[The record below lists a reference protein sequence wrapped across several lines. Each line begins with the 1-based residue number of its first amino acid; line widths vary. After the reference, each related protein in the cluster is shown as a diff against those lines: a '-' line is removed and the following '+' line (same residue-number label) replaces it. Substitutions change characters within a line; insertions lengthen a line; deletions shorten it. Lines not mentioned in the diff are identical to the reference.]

1 MIRVMGFICFVLF
14 FWQLTFVPESNAAIR
29 QKMSR
34 AMSSDNFVKRTTP
47 EEDAA
52 MEAAAAQGNIKA
64 KKADKPKTK
73 EEIELEQLYNECE
86 RDNAN
91 FNRSCAAKLFRKLC
105 GNLVFTEEGM
115 PPKVSVVKGSVIE
128 LQLENEPR
136 SFWKILN
143 SRKDVLQKQAV
154 TREDGKLI
162 VKYKACGKGETKLSL
177 YNMTKNN
184 DDYTVTKVKFFRV
197 YVD

>member
-64 KKADKPKTK
+64 KKPTSPKPKKKSNWNNFITNAK
-73 EEIELEQLYNECE
+73 ETMLILTVPARQNCFASSAVIWSL
-86 RDNAN
+86 
-91 FNRSCAAKLFRKLC
+91 RK
-105 GNLVFTEEGM
+105 
-115 PPKVSVVKGSVIE
+115 
-128 LQLENEPR
+128 
-136 SFWKILN
+136 
-143 SRKDVLQKQAV
+143 
-154 TREDGKLI
+154 
-162 VKYKACGKGETKLSL
+162 KACRPKSAS
-177 YNMTKNN
+177 
-184 DDYTVTKVKFFRV
+184 
-197 YVD
+197 